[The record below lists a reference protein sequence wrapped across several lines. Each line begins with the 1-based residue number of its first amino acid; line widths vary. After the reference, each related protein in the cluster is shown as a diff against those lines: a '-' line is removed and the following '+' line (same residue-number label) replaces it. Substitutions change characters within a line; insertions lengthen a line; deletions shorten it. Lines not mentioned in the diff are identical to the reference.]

1 MSYDIGGGYDGWKLS
16 TPWDDEVSMSVSFD
30 CSNDE
35 CEQPN
40 ENVEVVAGR
49 RDDYVDVECEE
60 CGKVN
65 GVDIG
70 GDW

>member
-16 TPWDDEVSMSVSFD
+16 TPWDDEVSMTVYFD
-30 CSNDE
+30 CKE

-40 ENVEVVAGR
+40 EDIEVVVGK

-60 CGKVN
+60 CDKVN
-65 GVDIG
+65 TVDIG

>member
-16 TPWDDEVSMSVSFD
+16 TPWDDEVSTTVCFD
-30 CSNDE
+30 CVE
-35 CEQPN
+35 CEEPN
-40 ENVEVVAGR
+40 DNIDVVVGR

-65 GVDIG
+65 TVDIG